1 MSILRRRPGALLIA
15 ALLVALAALVV
26 VALTGRGAPATPQQ
40 QAHEIAAGL
49 HCPVCK
55 DLSAADSPAPL
66 ARQMREQIRQQLAAG
81 RTAGEI
87 RRGFVA
93 AYGPTVLMS
102 PPDEG
107 WGRAVHLAPLF
118 VLVGGLTLGGALLRR
133 ALRRRPEVE
142 DAVPSR
148 DAVVRQID
156 DLDDDL
162 ADGRIG
168 EEDHRRLRAQLER
181 QAAAAKQRTEAV
193 NPNPP
198 VRSTS
203 GRWTR
208 RGLGIGVATAAA
220 VGVTALLLGAVEQ
233 RTPSATAATA
243 TASTAA
249 TAGTAAPNAGRS
261 PARPAANPADAQRLA
276 EVEAALN
283 QVKSHP
289 RQAAAHVELA
299 RAYTGVRQPQLAAVE
314 YLAATQLD
322 PGNAEANTALSL
334 VAFKAGNARQADALV
349 SKALAEHPAYP
360 EALYTRGLIR
370 AMGLHHS
377 AAATRDLRAYLHAA
391 PMGSHRTTVAT
402 VLALLASKAIR

>member
-1 MSILRRRPGALLIA
+1 MSMLRRVRPGALLIA
-15 ALLVALAALVV
+15 AVLVVLAALVV
-26 VALTGRGAPATPQQ
+26 VALAGRSTPATPQQ

-66 ARQMREQIRQQLAAG
+66 ARQMREQIRRQLAAG
-81 RTAGEI
+81 RSPAEI

-93 AYGPTVLMS
+93 AYGPSVLMS

-107 WGRAVHLAPLF
+107 WGRAVHLTPLV
-118 VLVGGLTLGGALLRR
+118 VLAGALTLGGILLRR

-142 DAVPSR
+142 DVVPSR
-148 DAVVRQID
+148 DALVRQIE

-168 EEDHRRLRAQLER
+168 EGDHRRLRAELER
-181 QAAAAKQRTEAV
+181 QAARAPQRTDV
-193 NPNPP
+193 VDPIP
-198 VRSTS
+198 RSRSAS

-233 RTPSATAATA
+233 RTPSATAATGGSA
-243 TASTAA
+243 RTPD
-249 TAGTAAPNAGRS
+249 AGTA
-261 PARPAANPADAQRLA
+261 PARPAPNQADAQRLA
-276 EVEAALN
+276 EVEAAVN

-289 RQAAAHVELA
+289 RLASAHVELA
-299 RAYTGVRQPQLAAVE
+299 RAYTRVRQPQLAAVE

-349 SKALAEHPAYP
+349 SKALAAHPAYP

-370 AMGLHHS
+370 AMGLHRS

>member
-1 MSILRRRPGALLIA
+1 MSILRRARQGALLVA
-15 ALLVALAALVV
+15 ALLVALTALVV
-26 VALTGRGAPATPQQ
+26 VALAGRSAPVSPQQ
-40 QAHEIAAGL
+40 QAHEIASGL

-81 RTAGEI
+81 RTPAEI

-107 WGRAVHLAPLF
+107 LGRAVHLAPLV
-118 VLVGGLTLGGALLRR
+118 VLVTGLILGGALLRR
-133 ALRRRPEVE
+133 ALRRRAQVE
-142 DAVPSR
+142 NQELSR
-148 DAVVRQID
+148 EALQRQIE

-168 EEDHRRLRAQLER
+168 EGDHRRLLAELER
-181 QAAAAKQRTEAV
+181 QAARAPQRTAV
-193 NPNPP
+193 VDPAPR
-198 VRSTS
+198 VRSAS
-203 GRWTR
+203 WTR

-220 VGVTALLLGAVEQ
+220 VGVTALLISAVEQ
-233 RTPSATAATA
+233 RTPAATAATA
-243 TASTAA
+243 A
-249 TAGTAAPNAGRS
+249 TPDAGKS
-261 PARPAANPADAQRLA
+261 PDPAASRADAQRLA
-276 EVEAALN
+276 EVEAALE
-283 QVKSHP
+283 QVKAHP
-289 RQAAAHVELA
+289 RQASAHVELA

-314 YLAATQLD
+314 YLAATHLD
-322 PGNAEANTALSL
+322 PGNAEANTALAL
-334 VAFKAGNARQADALV
+334 VAFKAGNAQQADALV

-370 AMGLHHS
+370 AMGLHHA
-377 AAATRDLRAYLHAA
+377 AAATRDLRAYQHAA

>member
-1 MSILRRRPGALLIA
+1 MSILRRVRPGALLIA

-26 VALTGRGAPATPQQ
+26 VALTGRSAPATPQQ

-55 DLSAADSPAPL
+55 ALSAADSPAPL

-81 RTAGEI
+81 RTAAEI

-142 DAVPSR
+142 DVVPSR

-168 EEDHRRLRAQLER
+168 EGHYRRLRAELER
-181 QAAAAKQRTEAV
+181 QAAMAKQRTEV
-193 NPNPP
+193 VVDPIPR

-220 VGVTALLLGAVEQ
+220 VGVTALLIGAVEQ
-233 RTPSATAATA
+233 RTPSATAAT
-243 TASTAA
+243 TAA
-249 TAGTAAPNAGRS
+249 ATPDAGTS
-261 PARPAANPADAQRLA
+261 PARPAANRADAQRLA
-276 EVEAALN
+276 EVEAAVN

-349 SKALAEHPAYP
+349 SKALAKHPAYP

>member
-1 MSILRRRPGALLIA
+1 MTILGRARQGALLVA
-15 ALLVALAALVV
+15 ALLVALVALVV
-26 VALTGRGAPATPQQ
+26 VALAGRSASVPQQQ

-55 DLSAADSPAPL
+55 DLSAADSPAPI

-81 RTAGEI
+81 KTPAEI

-107 WGRAVHLAPLF
+107 WGRAVHLAPL
-118 VLVGGLTLGGALLRR
+118 VILVGGLALGGAMLRR
-133 ALRRRPEVE
+133 ALRRRAQVE
-142 DAVPSR
+142 ALEPSHE
-148 DAVVRQID
+148 ALQRQID

-168 EEDHRRLRAQLER
+168 EGDHRRLLAELER
-181 QAAAAKQRTEAV
+181 QAARAPQRTAV
-193 NPNPP
+193 VAPAPRG
-198 VRSTS
+198 RSAT
-203 GRWTR
+203 WTR

-220 VGVTALLLGAVEQ
+220 VGVTALLISAVEQ
-233 RTPSATAATA
+233 RTPAASAATGATAD
-243 TASTAA
+243 AA
-249 TAGTAAPNAGRS
+249 HAGTSSAK
-261 PARPAANPADAQRLA
+261 PAVSQADAQRLA
-276 EVEAALN
+276 EVQAALQ
-283 QVKSHP
+283 QVKAHP
-289 RQAAAHVELA
+289 RQASAHVELA

-314 YLAATQLD
+314 YLAATQVD
-322 PGNAEANTALSL
+322 PWNAEANTALSL

-349 SKALAEHPAYP
+349 SKALAKHPTYP

-370 AMGLHHS
+370 AMGLHHT
-377 AAATRDLRAYLHAA
+377 AAATRDLRAYEHAA

>member
-1 MSILRRRPGALLIA
+1 MSIVRRLRPGALLVA
-15 ALLVALAALVV
+15 ALLVALGALAVV
-26 VALTGRGAPATPQQ
+26 GLGERGGPATAQQ

-49 HCPVCK
+49 RCPVCK

-66 ARQMREQIRQQLAAG
+66 ARQMREQIRRKLAAG
-81 RTAGEI
+81 ETPAQI

-107 WGRAVHLAPLF
+107 WGRAVHLAPLV
-118 VLVGGLTLGGALLRR
+118 VLAGGVLLGAALLRR
-133 ALRRRPEVE
+133 ALRRRPEQQG
-142 DAVPSR
+142 AVPTR
-148 DAVVRQID
+148 EALLRQID

-168 EEDHRRLRAQLER
+168 EGDHRRLRAQLER
-181 QAAAAKQRTEAV
+181 QAART
-193 NPNPP
+193 P
-198 VRSTS
+198 VRTQIVAPAPGTRSTS

-208 RGLGIGVATAAA
+208 RGLVIGVGTAAA

-233 RTPSATAATA
+233 RTPVANAATA
-243 TASTAA
+243 DTGDTGDTGASSARSAA
-249 TAGTAAPNAGRS
+249 ER
-261 PARPAANPADAQRLA
+261 ADDQRLA
-276 EVEAALN
+276 EVEAALE
-283 QVKSHP
+283 QVKTHP
-289 RQAAAHVELA
+289 RQASAHVELA

-314 YLAATQLD
+314 YLAATHLD
-322 PGNAEANTALSL
+322 PGNAEANTALAL
-334 VAFKAGNARQADALV
+334 VAFQAGNARQADALV
-349 SKALAEHPAYP
+349 SKALHKHPAYP

-370 AMGLHHS
+370 AMGLHHT

>member
-1 MSILRRRPGALLIA
+1 MTVLGRARQGALLVA
-15 ALLVALAALVV
+15 ALLVALVALVV
-26 VALTGRGAPATPQQ
+26 VALAGRSASVPQQQ

-55 DLSAADSPAPL
+55 DLSAADSPAPI
-66 ARQMREQIRQQLAAG
+66 ARQMREQIRRQLAAG
-81 RTAGEI
+81 QTPAQI

-107 WGRAVHLAPLF
+107 WGRAVHLAPL
-118 VLVGGLTLGGALLRR
+118 VILVGGLALGGAMLRR
-133 ALRRRPEVE
+133 ALRRRAQVE
-142 DAVPSR
+142 ASEPSLDALQ
-148 DAVVRQID
+148 RQIE

-168 EEDHRRLRAQLER
+168 EGDHRRLLAELER
-181 QAAAAKQRTEAV
+181 QATRAPQRTAV
-193 NPNPP
+193 VAPSAPRG
-198 VRSTS
+198 RSAT
-203 GRWTR
+203 WTR

-220 VGVTALLLGAVEQ
+220 VGVTALLISAVEQ
-233 RTPSATAATA
+233 RTPAASAATGA
-243 TASTAA
+243 TG
-249 TAGTAAPNAGRS
+249 AGTSSAK
-261 PARPAANPADAQRLA
+261 PAVSPADAQRLA
-276 EVEAALN
+276 EVQAALQ
-283 QVKSHP
+283 QVKAHP
-289 RQAAAHVELA
+289 RQASAHVELA

-314 YLAATQLD
+314 YLAATQVD
-322 PGNAEANTALSL
+322 PWNAEANTALAL

-349 SKALAEHPAYP
+349 SKALVKHPTYP

-370 AMGLHHS
+370 AMGLHHT
-377 AAATRDLRAYLHAA
+377 AAATRDLRAYEHAA

>member
-1 MSILRRRPGALLIA
+1 MSILRRVRPGALLIA
-15 ALLVALAALVV
+15 AVLVVLAALAVVALA
-26 VALTGRGAPATPQQ
+26 GRSTPATPQQ
-40 QAHEIAAGL
+40 QAHEIAASL

-66 ARQMREQIRQQLAAG
+66 ARQMREQIRRQLAAG
-81 RTAGEI
+81 RTPAEI

-107 WGRAVHLAPLF
+107 WGRAVHLAPF
-118 VLVGGLTLGGALLRR
+118 VVLLGGLMLGGVLLRR
-133 ALRRRPEVE
+133 ALRRRSEVE
-142 DAVPSR
+142 DVVPSR
-148 DAVVRQID
+148 DALVRQIE

-168 EEDHRRLRAQLER
+168 EGDHRRLRAELER
-181 QAAAAKQRTEAV
+181 QAARAPQRTDV
-193 NPNPP
+193 VDPIP
-198 VRSTS
+198 RSRSAS

-233 RTPSATAATA
+233 RAPSATAATG
-243 TASTAA
+243 ASARRPD
-249 TAGTAAPNAGRS
+249 AGTS
-261 PARPAANPADAQRLA
+261 PARPAPNQADAQRLA
-276 EVEAALN
+276 EVEAAVN

-289 RQAAAHVELA
+289 RQASAHVELA
-299 RAYTGVRQPQLAAVE
+299 RAYTRVRQPQLAAVE

-349 SKALAEHPAYP
+349 SKALAAHPAYP

-370 AMGLHHS
+370 AMGLHRS

>member
-1 MSILRRRPGALLIA
+1 MSILRRVRPGAMLIA
-15 ALLVALAALVV
+15 ALLVVLAALVV
-26 VALTGRGAPATPQQ
+26 VALAGRSTPATAQQ

-66 ARQMREQIRQQLAAG
+66 ARQMREQIRRQLAAG
-81 RTAGEI
+81 RTPAEI

-107 WGRAVHLAPLF
+107 WGRAVHLAPF
-118 VLVGGLTLGGALLRR
+118 VVLVGGLTLGGALLRR

-142 DAVPSR
+142 DVVPNR
-148 DAVVRQID
+148 DALVRQIE

-168 EEDHRRLRAQLER
+168 EGDHRRLRAELER
-181 QAAAAKQRTEAV
+181 QAARAPQRTDV
-193 NPNPP
+193 VDPIP
-198 VRSTS
+198 RSRSAS

-233 RTPSATAATA
+233 RTPAVTTATAATA
-243 TASTAA
+243 AAGATAA
-249 TAGTAAPNAGRS
+249 TPEAGTS
-261 PARPAANPADAQRLA
+261 PTRPALNQADAQRLA
-276 EVEAALN
+276 EVEAAVN

-289 RQAAAHVELA
+289 RQASAHVELA
-299 RAYTGVRQPQLAAVE
+299 RAYTRVRQPQLAAVE

-349 SKALAEHPAYP
+349 SKALAAHPAYP

-370 AMGLHHS
+370 AMGLHRS

>member
-1 MSILRRRPGALLIA
+1 MSILRRVRPGAMLIA
-15 ALLVALAALVV
+15 ALLVVLAALVV
-26 VALTGRGAPATPQQ
+26 VALAGRSTPATPQQ

-66 ARQMREQIRQQLAAG
+66 ARQMREQIRRQLAAG
-81 RTAGEI
+81 RTPAEI

-107 WGRAVHLAPLF
+107 WGRAVHLAPLV

-133 ALRRRPEVE
+133 ALRRRPEAE
-142 DAVPSR
+142 DVVPNR
-148 DAVVRQID
+148 DALVRQIE

-168 EEDHRRLRAQLER
+168 EGDHRRLRAELER
-181 QAAAAKQRTEAV
+181 QAAQTPQQPDV
-193 NPNPP
+193 IDPIP
-198 VRSTS
+198 RSRSAS

-243 TASTAA
+243 AAGATAA
-249 TAGTAAPNAGRS
+249 TPETGTS
-261 PARPAANPADAQRLA
+261 PARPAPNQADAQRLA
-276 EVEAALN
+276 EVEAAVN
-283 QVKSHP
+283 QVRSHP
-289 RQAAAHVELA
+289 RQASAHVELA
-299 RAYTGVRQPQLAAVE
+299 RAYTRVRQPQLAAVE

-349 SKALAEHPAYP
+349 SKALAAHPAYP

-370 AMGLHHS
+370 AMGLHRS